1 MGREREEDDEYLI
14 IYYLFIYLFIIIIII
29 GFIGIFIIYY
39 YTTRY
44 LRDYGIYVILFDR
57 LFNPPG
63 NPYFNY
69 YFSISKIG
77 GQVFAPLWQYNART
91 FLSLL
96 SKRCDSAFHCSA
108 ALLVHNFNLN
118 RIQKIGKAT

>member
-69 YFSISKIG
+69 YTF
-77 GQVFAPLWQYNART
+77 QYQK
-91 FLSLL
+91 LEG
-96 SKRCDSAFHCSA
+96 RCSHRYGNIMQGRFCRS
-108 ALLVHNFNLN
+108 
-118 RIQKIGKAT
+118 